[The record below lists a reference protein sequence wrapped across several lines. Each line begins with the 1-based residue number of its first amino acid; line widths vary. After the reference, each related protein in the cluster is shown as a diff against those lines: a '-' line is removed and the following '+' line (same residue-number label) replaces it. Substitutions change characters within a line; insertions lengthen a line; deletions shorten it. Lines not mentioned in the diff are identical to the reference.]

1 MNIKAVGFDLD
12 GTLYPAWLLYVWCF
26 DLGIKHPRIME
37 AYRTARKDIRK
48 LTALK
53 PLNSEKEFSAV
64 QASLVA
70 QKLGVSE
77 ERARHLLEKTIYSV
91 VENRFIHIKPR
102 RELHDCLAG
111 LKQDG
116 IRLGL
121 LSDLPPSKK
130 LRHMGLDGYFEFAL
144 CSESA
149 GSLKPDP
156 KPFKALIEHF
166 GLPAGEI
173 LYVGNSCAYDI
184 EGAKNMGL
192 KTALIQ
198 SRAHASCRADLVFQK
213 WQNLLD
219 WVRAQN
225 AG

>member
-1 MNIKAVGFDLD
+1 VRIKAVGFDLD
-12 GTLYPAWLLYVWCF
+12 GTLYPAWLLYIWCL
-26 DLGIKHPRIME
+26 DVGIRHPRIME

-53 PLNSEKEFSAV
+53 PADSGTEFSAI

-70 QKLGVSE
+70 EKLGISE
-77 ERARHLLEKTIYSV
+77 ERARHFLEKTIYSV

-102 RELHDCLAG
+102 KELRDCLTG

-121 LSDLPPSKK
+121 LSDLPPYKK
-130 LRHMGLDGYFEFAL
+130 LRHMGLDSYFEFAL
-144 CSESA
+144 CSEST

-156 KPFKALIEHF
+156 KPFTVLIEHF
-166 GLPAGEI
+166 DLPPEEI

-184 EGAKNMGL
+184 EGAKSMGL
-192 KTALIQ
+192 RTALIR
-198 SRAHASCRADLVFQK
+198 SRGSVICEADLVFQR
-213 WQNLLD
+213 WQSLLD
-219 WVRAQN
+219 WVREQN
-225 AG
+225 TI